1 MLDQLEGKNSEIA
14 NTEQILKTREDAFH
28 VQQADLQKQ
37 KDLSNQLDA
46 DLIQKQLTVQQL
58 QNETFE
64 VAKQKQ
70 EYADMAG
77 QLENRL
83 QKVSDELEKA
93 RQNQGLKDTIEDLS
107 NKLKEAEEQG
117 LKKLREAENST
128 RVAQEQKVEISEQLS
143 KMIKEKKQALEDLK
157 SAEKKEQLA

>member
-14 NTEQILKTREDAFH
+14 NTEQALKTKEDAFH
-28 VQQADLQKQ
+28 AQQADLQKQ

-77 QLENRL
+77 
-83 QKVSDELEKA
+83 
-93 RQNQGLKDTIEDLS
+93 
-107 NKLKEAEEQG
+107 
-117 LKKLREAENST
+117 
-128 RVAQEQKVEISEQLS
+128 
-143 KMIKEKKQALEDLK
+143 
-157 SAEKKEQLA
+157 